1 MMGSVHV
8 GGVLER
14 MKGNGLPY
22 RRVLQS
28 ARERALGLLIVVVED
43 LLHLMMMMMVVVMMM
58 ITKVMVI
65 LKMMAK
71 IIMRLS
77 F

>member
-43 LLHLMMMMMVVVMMM
+43 LLHLMMMMMVVMM

-65 LKMMAK
+65 LKMMMK